1 MNLESLILFQ
11 IMADVGLCVAVVLL
25 LWQIGKSRKKQTP
38 AVSQE
43 TLMEFRRLVDES
55 QNAVAQLAQT
65 LDEGHKSLLE
75 MARRFDE
82 KERRLAALI
91 ERSGKTISGPK
102 EPPDDDTASPVSS
115 DERYRHVDEMLKQ
128 GLSEQEI
135 LTRCGLPEGEVRL
148 LIDLHQKRNR
158 P

>member
-25 LWQIGKSRKKQTP
+25 LWQIGKSRKKQAP
-38 AVSQE
+38 AVTQE
-43 TLMEFRRLVDES
+43 TLLEFRRLVDES
-55 QNAVAQLAQT
+55 QNAVVQLAQT

-91 ERSGKTISGPK
+91 G
-102 EPPDDDTASPVSS
+102 
-115 DERYRHVDEMLKQ
+115 
-128 GLSEQEI
+128 
-135 LTRCGLPEGEVRL
+135 
-148 LIDLHQKRNR
+148 RNR
-158 P
+158 